1 MTITA
6 DLFALQEV
14 DGAIEACD
22 RELEQ
27 LRGRLG
33 DSETLAAAR
42 AALAEAEVRRRAAE
56 ARTRDVDGEAA
67 GLAAKI
73 APVEKRLYDGS
84 VRNPKE
90 LQGLQEDLEM
100 LHRQRR
106 ALEDRQLEAMEEI
119 EASGAALAVARK
131 EAEAQEGAWR
141 ADQGDLLAREQEL
154 VQEKTRLTA
163 RRQTAQARIDGPQLA
178 LYERLRRTRRG
189 VAVVRIERGGCTGC
203 RITLPTTV
211 QQRARSGL
219 QVVQCPSCERILY
232 AG

>member
-6 DLFALQEV
+6 NLFALQEI
-14 DGAIEACD
+14 DAAIEACD

-42 AALAEAEVRRRAAE
+42 AALAEAEVQRRAAE
-56 ARTRDVDGEAA
+56 ARMRDLDGEAA
-67 GLAAKI
+67 GMAAKI
-73 APVEKRLYDGS
+73 APVEKKLYDGS

-106 ALEDRQLEAMEEI
+106 ALEDRQLEAMEEM
-119 EASGAALAVARK
+119 EASGAALAAARK
-131 EAEAQEGAWR
+131 EAEAREGAWR
-141 ADQGDLLAREQEL
+141 ADQGSLLAREQEL
-154 VQEKTRLTA
+154 EQEKARLAA
-163 RRQTAQARIDGPQLA
+163 RRQAAQARIDGIRLA
-178 LYERLRRTRRG
+178 LYDRLRRTKRG
-189 VAVVRIERGGCTGC
+189 VAVVRIERGVCLGC